1 MKKVCVVTGGGSGI
15 GFAAAKEV
23 AAKGYYVILVGRNK
37 KKLENAVQEL
47 QSMGYEAEAFGCD
60 VSDRE
65 ACFTLAKH
73 AAECGEVKA
82 VLHIAG
88 MSPHMGSAEKIMQAN
103 AMGTVNINDAFF
115 EVIAEGGCVID
126 TSSTSAYMAPSFIM
140 PKRLYPLSRVN
151 RKLFLE
157 KMMKRVNLFPKKT
170 REGVAYSISKHFTI
184 WYAKQDATRFA
195 EKKARVLSIT
205 PGNFETPLGTLEQ
218 EEASTYLKFAAV
230 KRNGRPEEIA
240 PLYVALLD
248 ERMGYLTGADI
259 LCDGGCIAGG
269 ASAFAR

>member
-1 MKKVCVVTGGGSGI
+1 
-15 GFAAAKEV
+15 
-23 AAKGYYVILVGRNK
+23 
-37 KKLENAVQEL
+37 
-47 QSMGYEAEAFGCD
+47 
-60 VSDRE
+60 
-65 ACFTLAKH
+65 
-73 AAECGEVKA
+73 
-82 VLHIAG
+82 
-88 MSPHMGSAEKIMQAN
+88 
-103 AMGTVNINDAFF
+103 
-115 EVIAEGGCVID
+115 
-126 TSSTSAYMAPSFIM
+126 
-140 PKRLYPLSRVN
+140 
-151 RKLFLE
+151 
-157 KMMKRVNLFPKKT
+157 MMKRVNLFPKKT

-184 WYAKQDATRFA
+184 WYAKQDAARFA

>member
-1 MKKVCVVTGGGSGI
+1 MKRVCVVTGGGSGI
-15 GFAAAKEV
+15 GFAAAKEA
-23 AAKGYYVILVGRNK
+23 AAKGYYVILAGRNQ
-37 KKLENAVQEL
+37 KKLAHAVEEL
-47 QSMGYEAEAFGCD
+47 QKTGCEAEAFGCD

-65 ACFTLAKH
+65 TCFALAKH
-73 AAECGEVKA
+73 ATECGEVKA

-88 MSPHMGSAEKIMQAN
+88 MSPHMGSAEKIMQVN

-140 PKRLYPLSRVN
+140 PERLYPLSRKD
-151 RKLFLE
+151 RELFLK
-157 KMMKRVNLFPKKT
+157 KMMRRVSLFPKKT

-184 WYAKQDATRFA
+184 WYAKQDAARFA

-240 PLYVALLD
+240 PLYAALMD
-248 ERMGYLTGADI
+248 ERLGYLTGADI